1 MQPNQEIAM
10 QDQDMTLGQ
19 DKQMARA
26 LRFFVSRFMF
36 LLYVQ
41 GGGGGVGW
49 VRGRGGLG
57 LGFRKTRAALQC
69 KTAQE
74 NTR

>member
-1 MQPNQEIAM
+1 M

-26 LRFFVSRFMF
+26 SRFFVSRFMF

-41 GGGGGVGW
+41 GGGGGWVGKGAW
-49 VRGRGGLG
+49 GVRVRV
-57 LGFRKTRAALQC
+57 
-69 KTAQE
+69 
-74 NTR
+74 